1 MSTSKKFLTGKKLS
15 RSKSKF
21 SAIKVKKEN
30 TRKSK
35 VFFENVIKNN
45 KKSKMKNPFVKAK
58 KVEPSP
64 FKDVTNK
71 TPGDSKF
78 YSC

>member
-1 MSTSKKFLTGKKLS
+1 MSTSKKLLTGKKFS

-21 SAIKVKKEN
+21 SAIKVKEN
-30 TRKSK
+30 KRNSK
-35 VFFENVIKNN
+35 LFFENVIQKN
-45 KKSKMKNPFVKAK
+45 KKSKIKNPFAKAK
-58 KVEPSP
+58 KPEPSP

-71 TPGDSKF
+71 TPGDYKF